1 MNHVTFFPAFS
12 RRNLL
17 NVLDFL
23 QKPNASELVSG
34 TRDRVNLH
42 IKFKEAIE
50 AAFPGTINQLVVT
63 KAEEKKKI
71 RPFWE
76 SVADPNAGAFK
87 FSFRH

>member
-1 MNHVTFFPAFS
+1 MNHFTFFPAFF

-17 NVLDFL
+17 NVLEFL

-42 IKFKEAIE
+42 SKFKEAIE
-50 AAFPGTINQLVVT
+50 AAFPGDIDQLVA

-76 SVADPNAGAFK
+76 TAADSNAGAFK
-87 FSFRH
+87 FSFLG